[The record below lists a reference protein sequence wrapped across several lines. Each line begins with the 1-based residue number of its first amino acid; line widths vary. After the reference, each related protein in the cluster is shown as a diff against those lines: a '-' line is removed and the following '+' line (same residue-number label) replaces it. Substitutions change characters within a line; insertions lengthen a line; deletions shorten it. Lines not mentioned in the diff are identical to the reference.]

1 MVMPSGMTVFVQ
13 PKISSFGLVLMSALH
28 SPPRLSKKRFRAST
42 EMSQKTYL
50 RLIIVWSRLS

>member
-28 SPPRLSKKRFRAST
+28 SPPAIEEAVSRVHRDESENVSSTHYRL
-42 EMSQKTYL
+42 
-50 RLIIVWSRLS
+50 V